1 MEVRSDET
9 ELLRTETE
17 PVIAVMAEVC
27 FLMIEFAVEM
37 ASSGRVTTAP
47 PTVESVETPSVDT
60 GAAMAWDPRVR
71 AAITMARN
79 CILDEIL

>member
-9 ELLRTETE
+9 ELLRAETE

-27 FLMIEFAVEM
+27 FLMIEFVVEM
-37 ASSGRVTTAP
+37 ASSGRVTMAP
-47 PTVESVETPSVDT
+47 PTVESVEAPSDT